1 MITETN
7 GRLFVYGTLRSG
19 FQNPAYAYISNYF
32 TLVGPGKVKGRLYDM
47 GTYPAAI
54 PVNED
59 HFIIG
64 ELYQINHPD
73 ELAWAMAQLDDYEGL
88 NTEPGETPLY
98 VRKATTVYL
107 EGETTEAWVYWFAGD
122 VSQHK
127 AIDSGDM
134 LQYVQQN
141 NKN

>member
-1 MITETN
+1 
-7 GRLFVYGTLRSG
+7 
-19 FQNPAYAYISNYF
+19 
-32 TLVGPGKVKGRLYDM
+32 M

-73 ELAWAMAQLDDYEGL
+73 EVAWAMAQLDDYEGL